1 MVVRVV
7 PDSPAAKAGL
17 RGVDPSSGA
26 MGDVIVGANGVQVH
40 RLADL
45 TDQIE
50 KIGIGN
56 EIGLK
61 VQRDGRTIPVSVGV
75 EDTSK
80 AS

>member
-1 MVVRVV
+1 
-7 PDSPAAKAGL
+7 
-17 RGVDPSSGA
+17 